1 MKAYHNTR
9 EIEYRAPFGALNAGD
24 RVKLT
29 LDLWDND
36 GSRVT
41 LRIWIDGE
49 GERLYPMEC
58 GYKDDHM
65 RFVTELETDIN
76 GLYWYSF
83 LITRSDNT
91 TMWYGA
97 MENHT
102 GGEGNL
108 YFTEPPSFQLTVSKK
123 RVVPDWYKKGIVYQI
138 FPDRFNRGDDYKQL
152 SESLQKGHEN
162 GPERR
167 FVEDWNE
174 PVSYKKDENGRVIRW
189 DFYGGNL
196 KGIKD
201 KFDYFKDMGITV
213 LYINPIFEAASNHRY
228 DTGDY
233 EKIDPLL
240 GNEDDFKLFCREAK
254 NHGIRIILDGV
265 FNHTGCDSKYF
276 NKYGNY
282 DSNGAWQG
290 DNSPYREWFSF
301 KEDGTYDCWWGVD
314 DLPSVVEQTESYK
327 KYIYDDEDSVVRK
340 WLRMGASGW
349 RLDVADELP
358 DDFIAGIKSAM
369 IKENGDDALLLGEVW
384 EDASNKISYSE
395 LRKYFLGDE
404 LDGVMNYPF
413 RDGILAYLTGKMSA
427 ESLCEILYS
436 LYENYPEENFY
447 ASLNL
452 IGSHD
457 RMRVVTKL
465 GGAPD
470 SYTMSDEDKKN
481 FRLSQDNF
489 NLAKGR
495 MWIAALLQMTMPGV
509 PCIYY
514 GDEAGMQG
522 YEDPYNRGTFPWD
535 NVDSDMF
542 TMYQNAIRLRKT
554 LDVFTDG
561 DFKPLSFGSEVFGF
575 VRETESEKAVVLVNN
590 SLQNTNMVWLDCEY
604 KMSELISG
612 QVPEYK
618 DGKIGV
624 KLYPL
629 GSVVL
634 YTNKGNVLSKP
645 LEEGKGVLC
654 HITSLPN
661 ADGSGHIG
669 KPAFDFVDYLAANGY
684 KYWQMLPINPVDAF
698 GSPYAGD
705 SAFAGNVR
713 LLGKSNEEL
722 EEEYKAWVKQ
732 SGRIRDK
739 EFKKFVKDNEDW
751 LRPYAMYKSI
761 KALGS
766 KMPSVYSESL
776 YVNPDYADG
785 AEYYMYRQY
794 SFEKAWNK
802 LHEYANSKG
811 ISIIGDMP
819 MFVSADSSDVWAAPE
834 NFAVDDKLVI
844 EEEAGVPPDYF
855 AKDGQAWGNPVYKWD
870 SMKADGYTWWLRRL
884 ERAFFLYD
892 YVRLDHFRGFAAYW
906 SIENGKKAIEGSW
919 KWGPGMELFRKAYKK
934 FGPLPVIAEDLGLIT
949 PAVRALVA
957 GCGFTGTDVMQ
968 FYDGNPLD
976 GYYPKENKI
985 AYTGTHDNQT
995 ILGWCEDRYP
1005 DMDAKQTSEKLM
1017 QILDE
1022 CDADVKIVP
1031 LQDLLGLGDESRMN
1045 MPGTTDRNWSW
1056 QAKKL
1061 PD

>member
-1 MKAYHNTR
+1 
-9 EIEYRAPFGALNAGD
+9 
-24 RVKLT
+24 
-29 LDLWDND
+29 
-36 GSRVT
+36 
-41 LRIWIDGE
+41 
-49 GERLYPMEC
+49 
-58 GYKDDHM
+58 
-65 RFVTELETDIN
+65 
-76 GLYWYSF
+76 
-83 LITRSDNT
+83 
-91 TMWYGA
+91 
-97 MENHT
+97 
-102 GGEGNL
+102 
-108 YFTEPPSFQLTVSKK
+108 
-123 RVVPDWYKKGIVYQI
+123 
-138 FPDRFNRGDDYKQL
+138 
-152 SESLQKGHEN
+152 
-162 GPERR
+162 
-167 FVEDWNE
+167 
-174 PVSYKKDENGRVIRW
+174 
-189 DFYGGNL
+189 
-196 KGIKD
+196 
-201 KFDYFKDMGITV
+201 MGITV

>member
-1 MKAYHNTR
+1 
-9 EIEYRAPFGALNAGD
+9 
-24 RVKLT
+24 
-29 LDLWDND
+29 
-36 GSRVT
+36 
-41 LRIWIDGE
+41 
-49 GERLYPMEC
+49 
-58 GYKDDHM
+58 
-65 RFVTELETDIN
+65 
-76 GLYWYSF
+76 
-83 LITRSDNT
+83 
-91 TMWYGA
+91 
-97 MENHT
+97 
-102 GGEGNL
+102 
-108 YFTEPPSFQLTVSKK
+108 
-123 RVVPDWYKKGIVYQI
+123 
-138 FPDRFNRGDDYKQL
+138 
-152 SESLQKGHEN
+152 
-162 GPERR
+162 
-167 FVEDWNE
+167 
-174 PVSYKKDENGRVIRW
+174 
-189 DFYGGNL
+189 
-196 KGIKD
+196 
-201 KFDYFKDMGITV
+201 MGITV

-968 FYDGNPLD
+968 FYDGNPLN

>member
-1 MKAYHNTR
+1 M
-9 EIEYRAPFGALNAGD
+9 
-24 RVKLT
+24 
-29 LDLWDND
+29 
-36 GSRVT
+36 
-41 LRIWIDGE
+41 
-49 GERLYPMEC
+49 
-58 GYKDDHM
+58 
-65 RFVTELETDIN
+65 
-76 GLYWYSF
+76 
-83 LITRSDNT
+83 
-91 TMWYGA
+91 
-97 MENHT
+97 
-102 GGEGNL
+102 
-108 YFTEPPSFQLTVSKK
+108 
-123 RVVPDWYKKGIVYQI
+123 
-138 FPDRFNRGDDYKQL
+138 
-152 SESLQKGHEN
+152 
-162 GPERR
+162 
-167 FVEDWNE
+167 
-174 PVSYKKDENGRVIRW
+174 
-189 DFYGGNL
+189 
-196 KGIKD
+196 
-201 KFDYFKDMGITV
+201 
-213 LYINPIFEAASNHRY
+213 
-228 DTGDY
+228 
-233 EKIDPLL
+233 
-240 GNEDDFKLFCREAK
+240 
-254 NHGIRIILDGV
+254 
-265 FNHTGCDSKYF
+265 
-276 NKYGNY
+276 
-282 DSNGAWQG
+282 
-290 DNSPYREWFSF
+290 
-301 KEDGTYDCWWGVD
+301 
-314 DLPSVVEQTESYK
+314 
-327 KYIYDDEDSVVRK
+327 
-340 WLRMGASGW
+340 
-349 RLDVADELP
+349 
-358 DDFIAGIKSAM
+358 
-369 IKENGDDALLLGEVW
+369 
-384 EDASNKISYSE
+384 
-395 LRKYFLGDE
+395 
-404 LDGVMNYPF
+404 
-413 RDGILAYLTGKMSA
+413 
-427 ESLCEILYS
+427 
-436 LYENYPEENFY
+436 
-447 ASLNL
+447 
-452 IGSHD
+452 
-457 RMRVVTKL
+457 
-465 GGAPD
+465 
-470 SYTMSDEDKKN
+470 
-481 FRLSQDNF
+481 
-489 NLAKGR
+489 
-495 MWIAALLQMTMPGV
+495 
-509 PCIYY
+509 
-514 GDEAGMQG
+514 
-522 YEDPYNRGTFPWD
+522 
-535 NVDSDMF
+535 
-542 TMYQNAIRLRKT
+542 
-554 LDVFTDG
+554 
-561 DFKPLSFGSEVFGF
+561 FGF

-713 LLGKSNEEL
+713 LLGKSDEEL

-761 KALGS
+761 KAFGS